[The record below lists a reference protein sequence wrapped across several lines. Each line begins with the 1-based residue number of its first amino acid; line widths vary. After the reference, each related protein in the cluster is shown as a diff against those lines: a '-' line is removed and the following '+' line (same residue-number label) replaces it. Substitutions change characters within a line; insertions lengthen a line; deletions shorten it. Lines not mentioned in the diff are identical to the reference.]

1 MSLETPVKP
10 DELLTL
16 DEVAALARITKPLVT
31 SYLRDDACP
40 LREVRVGR
48 YIRVPRSSYDKWI
61 AWLAA

>member
-16 DEVAALARITKPLVT
+16 DEVAALARITKPLAMK
-31 SYLRDDACP
+31 YLNDKACP
-40 LREVRVGR
+40 LRKVLVGR
-48 YIRVPRSSYDKWI
+48 YIRVPRSSYDAWL